1 LNLALFIARRY
12 FFSSKKKNFIN
23 IISNISMIGVGVG
36 TMALVIVLSVFNG
49 LEDLFRSLYGT
60 FNSEIQIKATQGKFF
75 EVNPAL
81 LAKIQ
86 SIEGVKS
93 VAEVI
98 EDYVWLTYKDAQT
111 GVKMRGVSDNF
122 LHQNGLDSV
131 IIAGKLLLH
140 DKNTDYTVMGAGVQN
155 VLSVPLTDNF
165 ESIQVWYPN
174 NTKKT
179 IDLNSPNAYLRKP
192 IRPSA
197 VFAIEQQYDNNYIF
211 VPLSFA
217 RDLLQTGNKRTSLE
231 IKTKT
236 SRESDIRAVQK
247 SLQNTLGSQ
256 FVVQNRDEQHAN
268 LLRAIQ
274 IEKLFVYV
282 TFSFILAIASF
293 NIFFSLTMLAI
304 DKKKD
309 VSVLYA
315 MGASSGFIK
324 RLFMTEGGI
333 IAFTGAFSGI
343 VLGFIICWLQ
353 QTFSIVSMGMQ
364 TSVVD
369 AYPVKMHAED
379 FALTALTIMFI
390 VFFASYFPAR
400 QAAKN
405 VDIQL

>member
-1 LNLALFIARRY
+1 
-12 FFSSKKKNFIN
+12 
-23 IISNISMIGVGVG
+23 MIGVCVG

-60 FNSEIQIKATQGKFF
+60 FNSEIQVKAAEGKFF
-75 EVNPAL
+75 ELNQAL
-81 LAKIQ
+81 LTKIQ
-86 SIEGVKS
+86 GVEGVVS

-98 EDYVWLTYKDAQT
+98 EDNAVITYRDAQMV
-111 GVKMRGVSDNF
+111 VKMRGVSENF

-131 IIAGKLLLH
+131 IIAGKLRLQN
-140 DKNTDYTVMGAGVQN
+140 KGTDYAVMGVGVQN
-155 VLSVPLTDNF
+155 ILSVPLSDEFQTLQ
-165 ESIQVWYPN
+165 IWYPN
-174 NTKKT
+174 NTKKV
-179 IDLNSPNAYLRKP
+179 IDLNSPNAYLRKN
-192 IRPSA
+192 IRPGA

-217 RDLLQTGNKRTSLE
+217 GDLIQAGNKRTSLE
-231 IKTKT
+231 IKTK
-236 SRESDIRAVQK
+236 ESSNANIRRVQK
-247 SLQNTLGSQ
+247 SLQQLLGNK
-256 FVVQNRDEQHAN
+256 FLVQNRDEQHAS

-274 IEKLFVYV
+274 IEKLFVYI

-315 MGASSGFIK
+315 MGATSGFIRK
-324 RLFMTEGGI
+324 LFMTEGGI
-333 IAFTGAFSGI
+333 IAFTGALTGI

-369 AYPVKMHAED
+369 AYPVKMRFAD
-379 FALTALTIMFI
+379 FALTGFTILLI
-390 VFFASYFPAR
+390 VFVASYFPAR
-400 QAAKN
+400 KASKD
-405 VDIQL
+405 VDIML

>member
-1 LNLALFIARRY
+1 
-12 FFSSKKKNFIN
+12 
-23 IISNISMIGVGVG
+23 MIGVGVG

-60 FNSEIQIKATQGKFF
+60 FNSEIQVKASNGKFF
-75 EVNPAL
+75 VLTPSL
-81 LAKIQ
+81 LAKVKGV
-86 SIEGVKS
+86 EGVQS

-98 EDYVWLTYKDAQT
+98 EDNAVLTYKDAQT
-111 GVKMRGVSDNF
+111 IVKMRGVSDNF

-131 IIAGKLLLH
+131 IIAGKLKLQ
-140 DKNTDYTVMGAGVQN
+140 DKNTDYTVMGVGVQN
-155 VLSVPLTDNF
+155 ILSVPLTDNF

-217 RDLLQTGNKRTSLE
+217 QDLLQTGNKRTSLE

-236 SRESDIRAVQK
+236 SKESGIRAVQK
-247 SLQNTLGSQ
+247 SLQQALGSR
-256 FVVQNRDEQHAN
+256 FLVQNRDEQHAN

-309 VSVLYA
+309 VAVLYA

-333 IAFTGAFSGI
+333 IAFTGAFTGI

-353 QTFSIVSMGMQ
+353 QTFGIVSMGMQ

-369 AYPVKMHAED
+369 AYPVKMHLED
-379 FALTALTIMFI
+379 FVLTGLTIMLI

-400 QAAKN
+400 QAAKD